1 MIRTIF
7 VIAITLRTIP
17 EIEFRVGELRAA
29 ADAALVLCLP
39 RPALYISILWLTI
52 AITAAVIILPV
63 APLLSSV
70 ISPSEVPLPSGLTR
84 APESFCLEKIDQEVH
99 E

>member
-1 MIRTIF
+1 MRKQMITAVF
-7 VIAITLRTIP
+7 VIAIALRTVTK
-17 EIEFRVGELRAA
+17 IELRVGELCTA
-29 ADAALVLCLP
+29 ADAALMLCYLL
-39 RPALYISILWLTI
+39 ALGISGVRL
-52 AITAAVIILPV
+52 AAIILPV

-84 APESFCLEKIDQEVH
+84 TPESFCLEKIDQEVH

>member
-17 EIEFRVGELRAA
+17 EIKLRVGELRAA

-52 AITAAVIILPV
+52 AITAAVILPA
-63 APLLSSV
+63 APLLSAIV
-70 ISPSEVPLPSGLTR
+70 CTSEVPLPPHLTR
-84 APESFCLEKIDQEVH
+84 PSEPPRLKEIYEEIQK
-99 E
+99 